1 MLQKVSGM
9 PKLTDPTLF
18 KQQSFIN
25 GEWVDADDKAVFAV
39 NNPSTGAVLGHVPN
53 LTVTEVR
60 RAVEA
65 ADAAWGPWR
74 AKTAKER
81 ATILNKWFD
90 LLMAN
95 QEDLGIIMT
104 AEQGKPLAEAKG
116 EVAYAASFVEWFA
129 EEGKRAYGDVI
140 PGHQAD
146 KRIVVLKEP
155 VGVCAAIT
163 PWNFPIAMIT
173 RKAAPA
179 LAAGCTMVI
188 KPAEQTPYSALAMAE
203 LAHRAGVP
211 KGVLQVVTADL
222 DHTPAIGLE
231 LTTNPLVR
239 KVTFTGSTEVG
250 RILMKQ
256 AASTIKK
263 VSLELGG
270 NAPFIVFDDADLDKA
285 VEGAIISK
293 YRNAGQTCVCANRLF
308 VQEGVYDAF
317 AAKLTAAVAKL
328 KIGDGFGEGVTTGP
342 LIDKQALDKVMSHVA
357 DARAK
362 GASSLIGGKQPAQG
376 GTFYEPTVLK
386 DVTPDMQIFREETF
400 GPVAPLFRFKT
411 DAEVVKLANDT
422 EFGLA
427 AYFYSNNLSR
437 VWKVAEALEYGMVG
451 INTGL
456 ISTEVAP
463 FGGVKQSG
471 LGREG
476 SKYGMDEFMTVK
488 YLCMAV

>member
-328 KIGDGFGEGVTTGP
+328 KVGDGFGEGVTTGP